1 MYRTVLNWRENIE
14 SEVNPSQQQTLADSE
29 IMHNAL
35 VLTLLRFVG
44 MIRIKDGITRKNMH

>member
-29 IMHNAL
+29 IMHSAL